1 MPKPNQVDP
10 DRKFCA
16 GGEKQMFSARIPSR
30 LLEELKAI
38 AERNGKPVTEV
49 VIDALDQYA
58 QRKAELRKRS

>member
-1 MPKPNQVDP
+1 MSKTDQVDT

-16 GGEKQMFSARIPSR
+16 GDKQMFSARIPTR

-49 VIDALDQYA
+49 VIDALDSYA
-58 QRKAELRKRS
+58 QRKAEQRKRR